1 MEYKNTSSQTT
12 TTLSTILSAT
22 TSQKLLV
29 KTIHSANIF
38 SGDTTLDIRWHDT
51 SEATDTY
58 LAYNITIPQVSS
70 FQVLDG
76 TFVLEPDDYI
86 EVKTGDAAAIDL
98 TVSYLQITD
107 SEG

>member
-1 MEYKNTSSQTT
+1 MEYKNSSLQTT
-12 TTLSTILSAT
+12 TTLSTVLSAT
-22 TSQKLLV
+22 TNQKLLV
-29 KTIHSANIF
+29 KTIHSSNIF
-38 SGDTTLDIRWHDT
+38 SGDTSLDIRWHDT

-58 LAYNITIPQVSS
+58 LAYNIVIPEVSS

-86 EVKTGDAAAIDL
+86 EAKSGDNAAIDL

>member
-1 MEYKNTSSQTT
+1 MEYKNSSSQTT

-22 TSQKLLV
+22 TNQKLLV
-29 KTIHSANIF
+29 KTIHSSNIF
-38 SGDTTLDIRWHDT
+38 SGDTSLDIRWHDD

-58 LAYNITIPQVSS
+58 LAYGITIPQISS

-76 TFVLEPDDYI
+76 TFVLEPNDYI
-86 EVKTGDAAAIDL
+86 EVKTTDEASIDL
-98 TVSYLQITD
+98 TVSYLQITE